1 MRRRGIEGATAS
13 AASIAAISCAVACSS
28 VGSISN
34 PGQGS
39 GAAQGSGTAGSS
51 GGSGPGGT
59 LLANSCTPT
68 SPIAGRTPLRRLI
81 TPEYGNSVRDL
92 FNDTMGTI
100 TGNTTAGFPNEVV
113 TTSGFLNNAD
123 AYQTQLNDIQAWMTA
138 AETIAANAHK
148 SGFFALPCATSNPQ
162 TCATNFIKTF
172 GLKVFRRPLT
182 DAEVTSYYGRFTLG
196 STQTGAAFQD
206 GLEWVVGR
214 MLQSPNFLYRIE
226 LDASRAVAGQ
236 KVVLNAYSIATRLSY
251 LLWQSTP
258 DDALLN
264 AAGGGQLD
272 QPAGISGQVDRMMKD
287 DRFHQTLTSFDDQ
300 WIGFAQIVGQ
310 EKSNTISPVW
320 NASLQSDLRT
330 EADLFVREVYDNG
343 GTVSQLLTG
352 QYSYVSPTLAM
363 FYGTAYP
370 GPAGST
376 SFVRVASL
384 PHRYGI
390 LTLPAILATQAHA
403 DRTAPV
409 LRGKLV
415 RNQILCQSVPD
426 PPPNVNTKVTPPM
439 PGQTTRQ
446 FFEAHRSDASCAAC
460 HNLLDP
466 LGMPFENYDE
476 FGRWRDVDEGLPVD
490 PSGQLTGV
498 PDATDPKTMGPQTIA
513 GPQGYGQQLAALAET
528 QGCFVKE
535 WYQYAMGHNVD
546 TMGGTDACPM
556 TDLQTKFKASGG
568 NLRQLIVDVATSNG
582 FRYRVNQ

>member
-1 MRRRGIEGATAS
+1 VGRIGGLPEGS
-13 AASIAAISCAVACSS
+13 
-28 VGSISN
+28 
-34 PGQGS
+34 
-39 GAAQGSGTAGSS
+39 QGSGTSGGSS
-51 GGSGPGGT
+51 GSASGSTSGVVMT
-59 LLANSCTPT
+59 TSCTPT

-81 TPEYGNSVRDL
+81 PPEYGNSVRDL
-92 FNDTMGTI
+92 FNDTKGTI
-100 TGNTTAGFPNEVV
+100 TGNATAGFPNEVV

-123 AYQTQLNDIQAWMTA
+123 AYQTQLGNIQAWMTA

-148 SGFFALPCATSNPQ
+148 SGFFDLPCATSDPQ

-182 DAEVTSYYGRFTLG
+182 GDEVTSYYSRFTLG
-196 STQTGAAFQD
+196 STQTGATFQD

-214 MLQSPNFLYRIE
+214 MLQSPKFLYRIE
-226 LDASRAVAGQ
+226 LDASTAPSGQ
-236 KVVLNAYSIATRLSY
+236 KVVLNGYSIATRLSY

-258 DDALLN
+258 DDTLLS
-264 AAGGGQLD
+264 AAGAGQLD

-300 WIGFAQIVGQ
+300 WIGFAQVVGQ
-310 EKSNTISPVW
+310 EKSNTISPAW
-320 NASLQSDLRT
+320 NASLQGDLRT

-343 GTVSQLLTG
+343 GTLKDLLTG
-352 QYSYVSPTLAM
+352 QYSYVSPALAT

-370 GPAGST
+370 GPSGST

-384 PHRYGI
+384 PHRYGL

-426 PPPNVNTKVTPPM
+426 PPPNVNTQVTPPM

-446 FFEAHRSDASCAAC
+446 FFEAHRSQPSCASC
-460 HNLLDP
+460 HTLLDP

-476 FGRWRDVDEGLPVD
+476 FGRWRDMDEGLPVD
-490 PSGQLTGV
+490 PTGQLTGV
-498 PDATDPKTMGPQTIA
+498 SDAKDPAITGPQN
-513 GPQGYGQQLAALAET
+513 YGQQLADLGET
-528 QGCFVKE
+528 HGCMVKE
-535 WYQYAMGHNVD
+535 WYQYAMGHNAD
-546 TMGGTDACPM
+546 TMGTDACPM
-556 TDLQTKFKASGG
+556 QELQTKFQASGE
-568 NLRQLIVDVATSNG
+568 NLRQLIVDVATSDG